1 MHCIDPCV
9 PRLHFAAGQF
19 VTGTVQVSLS
29 LLLLLLLLCGEI
41 YALLYVDR
49 IGHYEQRLK
58 ALYYKKKFNE
68 RMSDAKNK
76 VEGGC
81 QTLKRYAE

>member
-1 MHCIDPCV
+1 MPV
-9 PRLHFAAGQF
+9 GATLVAL
-19 VTGTVQVSLS
+19 V
-29 LLLLLLLLCGEI
+29 LLLLSFVTTKMMMMMMVVVVMVMLMMMCC
-41 YALLYVDR
+41 LYVGR

-76 VEGGC
+76 VEGWC
-81 QTLKRYAE
+81 